1 MLAFILTAWKGP
13 KKPRTFRRFYQ
24 RHQQAMYQLALELTA
39 SPSLAEDATHDAL
52 LAMLEQPD
60 KLRELAG
67 DDCSGRSYALTMAR
81 NKAVDLIRRRKR
93 EQQWESLDHLSL
105 TADDLPPSPAEGGG
119 IIEIIDSL
127 PELYSAVLKLR
138 GLGFA
143 PAEIAKLQGKEIQ
156 TVYKQLARG
165 KRLLKEKMKEEGY
178 EYDFPE

>member
-1 MLAFILTAWKGP
+1 
-13 KKPRTFRRFYQ
+13 
-24 RHQQAMYQLALELTA
+24 
-39 SPSLAEDATHDAL
+39 
-52 LAMLEQPD
+52 
-60 KLRELAG
+60 
-67 DDCSGRSYALTMAR
+67 MAR

-93 EQQWESLDHLSL
+93 EQQWESLDHLTL
-105 TADDLPPSPAEGGG
+105 TADDLPPAPAEGGG

>member
-39 SPSLAEDATHDAL
+39 SPSLA
-52 LAMLEQPD
+52 
-60 KLRELAG
+60 G
-67 DDCSGRSYALTMAR
+67 DDCSARSYALTMAR

-93 EQQWESLDHLSL
+93 EQQWESLDHLTL
-105 TADDLPPSPAEGGG
+105 TADDLPPAPAEGGG